1 MAVRKKGGMPFH
13 RADPC
18 DHTIDPG
25 ANLIGATDLSG
36 VAFAERY
43 PDELVPQGISAEL
56 IAAKWGLTRSSCRGG
71 WVRPPSGD

>member
-25 ANLIGATDLSG
+25 ANLIGAFATRAAVAEKDPPGRLRPDLFRGQTFVFAVVPFHQIMMDLSVLADTG
-36 VAFAERY
+36 
-43 PDELVPQGISAEL
+43 
-56 IAAKWGLTRSSCRGG
+56 
-71 WVRPPSGD
+71 